1 MNSDT
6 AQNPF
11 PTSAANGASSSS
23 SSGSGTDSGG
33 KVHRMAQAAHE
44 AVDKL
49 EQSLGAGSEKVL
61 NLHQEYGDL
70 AREQIKANPLAVVA
84 GAFAAGFILAKIF
97 R

>member
-1 MNSDT
+1 MNSET

-23 SSGSGTDSGG
+23 SSGSGTEGG

-49 EQSLGAGSEKVL
+49 EQSLGASSEKVL
-61 NLHQEYGDL
+61 SLHQEYGDL